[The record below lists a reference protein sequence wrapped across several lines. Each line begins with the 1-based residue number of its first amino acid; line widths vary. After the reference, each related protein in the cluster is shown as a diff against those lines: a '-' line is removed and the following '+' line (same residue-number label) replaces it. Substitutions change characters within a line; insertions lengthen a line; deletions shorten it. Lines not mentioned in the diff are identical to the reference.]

1 MDTPAKWTID
11 DLLEATGGS
20 LVAGPTTGGFAGISI
35 DSRTIQKDQVFV
47 AIKGARYDGHAF
59 VPQLMHS
66 GIKGLILEN
75 RLPDPQMDRQKL
87 VKWAQDG
94 GCCILVADTTRALG
108 DLAAYHRRRM
118 GIPVVAITGSNGKTT
133 TKEMAAAVLATER
146 NTLAT
151 TGNLNNEI
159 GLPLTLLRLNSNH
172 ETAVVELGM
181 NHPGEID
188 RLGAISQPDV
198 GVITNIGPAHLEGL
212 KDTDHVMAAKAELLA
227 HIRPKGSV
235 LLNADDPYSDRLREM
250 SRSRVR
256 EFGFSENAVYR
267 AGELRQEEFST
278 VFELVLPD
286 AALPIRLPVPGRF
299 MVANALA
306 AAAIG
311 HTLGISNAHICDG
324 LEGFRPV
331 KGRMAHTLT
340 PEGIHVV
347 DDAYNANPGSMKA
360 AVETLVALKGPNRG
374 FLVAGDMLE
383 LGSDAASFHYE
394 AGRFAAARGVD
405 ALYVSGD
412 FAADYVR
419 GARAGGMDAARAVA
433 ASQAEIL
440 EQLRKDLAPGDW
452 ILVKGSHSTG
462 MDRIVEH
469 VIGREARSGGERK
482 A

>member
-1 MDTPAKWTID
+1 MDVPAKWTID
-11 DLLEATGGS
+11 DLLEASGGS
-20 LVAGPTTGGFAGISI
+20 LVAGPTTGGFDGISI

-59 VPQLMHS
+59 VPQLMDS
-66 GIKGLILEN
+66 GIKGIIVES
-75 RLPDPQMDRQKL
+75 PVPQRQKL

-108 DLAAYHRRRM
+108 DLAAFHRRRM

-133 TKEMAAAVLATER
+133 TKEMAAAVVATER

-159 GLPLTLLRLNSNH
+159 GLPLTLLRLDSSH

-188 RLGAISQPDV
+188 RLGEISQPDV

-227 HIRPKGSV
+227 HIRPEGSV
-235 LLNADDPYSDRLREM
+235 LLNADDPYNARLRKM
-250 SRSRVR
+250 SRSRVMQ
-256 EFGFSENAVYR
+256 FGFSENAGCR
-267 AGELRQEEFST
+267 ARNLRQQELATE
-278 VFELVLPD
+278 FELVLPD
-286 AALPIRLPVPGRF
+286 AALPVRLPVPGRF

-306 AAAIG
+306 AAAVG
-311 HTLGISNAHICDG
+311 HTLGIANAHIRAG

-331 KGRMAHTLT
+331 RGRMAHTLT

-360 AVETLVALKGPNRG
+360 AVETLVGLKGDGRG
-374 FLVAGDMLE
+374 LLIAGDMLE
-383 LGSDAASFHYE
+383 LGPDAASFHYE

-405 ALYVSGD
+405 GLYVSGD
-412 FAADYVR
+412 FAEDYVR
-419 GARAGGMDAARAVA
+419 GARAGGMDAACAVA
-433 ASQAEIL
+433 ASHEEIL
-440 EQLRKDLAPGDW
+440 KQLRRALAPGDW
-452 ILVKGSHSTG
+452 VLVKGSHSTG

-469 VIGREARSGGERK
+469 IIGRGTRSGGGRG